1 MRIEKALFAVVSAAL
16 LAGCAST
23 SITNLTPRTHQRN
36 EQNVYP
42 VEINFNSN
50 LRAIRRDTIKPYV
63 QIGNENYLMRQTSVV
78 KDRWESLIPVSKDQ
92 KLINYRIKVD
102 FDYNSIPEPSA
113 NSVLSVPYQ
122 IRILD

>member
-23 SITNLTPRTHQRN
+23 SITNLTPGTHQRN

-78 KDRWESLIPVSKDQ
+78 KDRWESLIPV
-92 KLINYRIKVD
+92 
-102 FDYNSIPEPSA
+102 
-113 NSVLSVPYQ
+113 
-122 IRILD
+122 